1 MKLFKKNRDLKVFK
15 CVQISAFIFL
25 LSMVLQK
32 T

>member
-1 MKLFKKNRDLKVFK
+1 MKLFKKNTDLKVFK
-15 CVQISAFIFL
+15 CVQISAFVF